1 MKSLKKIVTIV
12 ISSLILLICSSVIL
26 NNFHIKPILELWN
39 KIDTNSVEINEKYIE
54 SDFDIRVMKNILGQ
68 LNEFDIIEIERYNN
82 ILKSY
87 DKTYKTLSSSL
98 KEIYD
103 INNLNIEILNKL
115 DRYFFSKK
123 IFNRRNLKTN
133 LETIDFNIIQIN
145 GQIKEIQSLEI
156 QEQQQILD
164 SIDESYKRLKPII
177 DDFNIKLRETK
188 KDITHILINLFNIT
202 LVILFIFIIG
212 ISYFV
217 DRIVRKDI
225 NYIIYSL
232 KMLSDNNYNMSMLPK
247 IKSRFK
253 EEEMIQQDV
262 EEIFKQ
268 RQFINKVKEILSGE
282 YILDE
287 TIDKLLYLVKDT
299 MNTNRIGV
307 AYIDYKKGRIVAE
320 HGAFDYGKVLLGPGF
335 SVPIENSS
343 LKNIIE
349 TKKGIITNSIP
360 EELKKRPHSPSLK
373 LLSQEG
379 IKSNLIIALILNDT
393 VFGYLFFSSIKE
405 NNYSKKDLELGI
417 KIAQEISGIL
427 NTTYLTKKMFISMTN
442 AFANLVEKKDND
454 TGDHILRMTNYSR
467 IIAEALI
474 NHENPQYKVSQGFV
488 NDITNYAPVHDIGKV
503 GIPDSILK
511 KTGKLTYEERQ
522 IMQTHADI
530 GGDILKEVQDNLK
543 IFDRD
548 FFKIAMQ
555 IAIGHHEKWDGSG
568 YPKGLVGNDIPLAA
582 RIIAIADV
590 FDALSSRRVYKDDF
604 GFEDSVKIINDSVGS
619 HFDPELVNIFNEV
632 LPEIR
637 KIYDKNKVSQ

>member
-1 MKSLKKIVTIV
+1 MKSLRKIIRIV
-12 ISSLILLICSSVIL
+12 VVLLIAVMSGSIIL
-26 NNFHIKPILELWN
+26 SNFYIKPTLELWD

-54 SDFDIRVMKNILGQ
+54 SDFDIRVI
-68 LNEFDIIEIERYNN
+68 NN
-82 ILKSY
+82 ILDQLNTVDVIESERYGKIVNSY
-87 DKTYKTLSSSL
+87 NKTYEELSLSL
-98 KEIYD
+98 EEIYN
-103 INNLNIEILNKL
+103 INNSNIEILNRL
-115 DRYFFSKK
+115 DKYLFLNK
-123 IFNRRNLKTN
+123 IFNKRNLKTN
-133 LETIDFNIIQIN
+133 LESIGFNIIQIS
-145 GQIKEIQSLEI
+145 GQVKNVKNLGI

-164 SIDESYKRLKPII
+164 SIDESYEKIKPII
-177 DDFNIKLRETK
+177 DDLNIKLRETN
-188 KDITHILINLFNIT
+188 KDITRRLINLFNIT
-202 LVILFIFIIG
+202 LILLFIFIMG
-212 ISYFV
+212 ISYFI

-225 NYIIYSL
+225 NYIMYSL

-247 IKSRFK
+247 IKSRF
-253 EEEMIQQDV
+253 EEEEIIKQDV
-262 EEIFKQ
+262 EAIFEQ
-268 RQFINKVKEILSGE
+268 RQFINKIKEILSGE

-287 TIDKLLYLVKDT
+287 IIEKLLYLVKDK

-307 AYIDYKKGRIVAE
+307 AFIDYKKGRIVAE

-335 SVPIENSS
+335 SVPIERSS

-349 TKKGIITNSIP
+349 TKKGIITNSLP

-373 LLSQEG
+373 LLNEEG

-393 VFGYLFFSSIKE
+393 VFGYLFFSSVKE

-467 IIAEALI
+467 IIADALI
-474 NHENPQYKVSQGFV
+474 EHTNPEYKVTQGFV
-488 NDITNYAPVHDIGKV
+488 NDISNYASVHDIGKV

-511 KTGKLTYEERQ
+511 KPGRLTDEERQ

-548 FFKIAMQ
+548 FFKIAIQ
-555 IAIGHHEKWDGSG
+555 ITRAHHEKWDGSG
-568 YPKGLVGNDIPLAA
+568 YPKGLVGNDIPLSA
-582 RIIAIADV
+582 RIVAIADV

-604 GFEDSVKIINDSVGS
+604 GFEDSVRIINEGAGK
-619 HFDPELVNIFNEV
+619 HFDPELVNIFNEM
-632 LPEIR
+632 LPQIR
-637 KIYDKNKVSQ
+637 KIYENNKVSQ